1 MSENISLEILQQD
14 LGNVDLLPSVPKNG
28 TIARFK
34 VTGARQEVSKN
45 TGAQMLVF
53 DLLLDEPVAAQGKD
67 ELVQPGAFKK
77 QYNIVLTKTDR
88 NGNDRTPMV
97 MRDMAAFRLA
107 CTGQKS
113 GAFMPLE
120 QYIGC
125 TPLGKVKT
133 VPDDQYGYSCDVARF
148 IEPAPGATTA
158 TAQLD

>member
-1 MSENISLEILQQD
+1 
-14 LGNVDLLPSVPKNG
+14 
-28 TIARFK
+28 
-34 VTGARQEVSKN
+34 
-45 TGAQMLVF
+45 MLVF

-113 GAFMPLE
+113 GGFMPLE
-120 QYIGC
+120 QYLGC

-133 VPDDQYGYSCDVARF
+133 VPDDQFGYSCDISRF